1 MESKI
6 NQEFN
11 GNINNIQFND
21 KNNFYSTVF
30 ILEYINDKF
39 GEMYNDKFI
48 EDLSNTIDRMYMKY
62 DDFSYSEL
70 ENEFSDCVDK
80 ANNFNDIKFT
90 YYGSDWK
97 IESLNES
104 IAKGEYNKIKEQN
117 LNI

>member
-1 MESKI
+1 MDYKI

-21 KNNFYSTVF
+21 KDNFYATLFV
-30 ILEYINDKF
+30 LEQIHNKWDEIF
-39 GEMYNDKFI
+39 NDKFI
-48 EDLSNTIDRMYMKY
+48 NDLSDAIEIMYLKY
-62 DDFSYSEL
+62 DSFSYSEV

>member
-6 NQEFN
+6 NQEFQ
-11 GNINNIQFND
+11 GTINNVSFCD
-21 KNNFYSTVF
+21 KDNFYATLFV
-30 ILEYINDKF
+30 LEQIHTKWDEIF
-39 GEMYNDKFI
+39 NDKFI
-48 EDLSNTIDRMYMKY
+48 NDLSDTIERMYLKY
-62 DDFSYSEL
+62 DSFSYSEV
-70 ENEFSDCVDK
+70 ENEFSNCVEK
-80 ANNFNDIKFT
+80 ADNFNDIKFT